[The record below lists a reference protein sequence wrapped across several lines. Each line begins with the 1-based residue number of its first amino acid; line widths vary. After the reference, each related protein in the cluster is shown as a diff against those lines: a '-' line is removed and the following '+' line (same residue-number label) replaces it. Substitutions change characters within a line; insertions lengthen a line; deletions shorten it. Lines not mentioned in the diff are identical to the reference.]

1 MAMLY
6 ECGICDL
13 LHPWEFNG
21 DCRDDANRYSDAED
35 YAARNNLDIECVE
48 VRTMD
53 ERVAADN
60 GDLEVKYS

>member
-6 ECGICDL
+6 DCTICNS

-35 YAARNNLDIECVE
+35 YAERNKIEIECIE

-53 ERVAADN
+53 ERIAADN
-60 GDLEVKYS
+60 GELEKYS